1 MLTTNA
7 KTNAAVDPALALG
20 LEVAMLRAPR
30 LVPAAT
36 WRLHRTDRGL
46 EIVDPAGGAATDQ
59 PTWVSYGMAAEFL
72 ILALHEAGLSS
83 TVEVVDNPDC
93 EVVARFGVGSSAPPS
108 KLDAA
113 LFDAATSRP
122 WQTMMVLPHPTGEA
136 TAYQRD
142 ILRMAAAGQRAE
154 LVWNTPVAPGHDRQA
169 IVTATDSAT
178 DWFRAGRA
186 AAHIMLRAHTL
197 DLSAELVTPSLRR
210 AQLRASLAAQL
221 RPPRYPQVLLQI
233 AKSGL

>member
-30 LVPAAT
+30 LVPTAS
-36 WRLHRTDRGL
+36 WRLHRTDHGL
-46 EIVDPAGGAATDQ
+46 EIVDPAGGAPADQ
-59 PTWVSYGMAAEFL
+59 PTWVSYGMATEFL
-72 ILALHEAGLSS
+72 VLALHEAQLSAA
-83 TVEVVDNPDC
+83 VEVASDRAC
-93 EVVARFGVGSSAPPS
+93 TLVARITVGSSAAPS

-113 LFDAATSRP
+113 LFEAATCRQ
-122 WQTMMVLPHPTGEA
+122 WQSMMVLPHATGEA

-142 ILRMAAAGQRAE
+142 ILMMAAAGQRAE
-154 LVWNTPVAPGHDRQA
+154 LIWHTPVAPGHDRQA
-169 IVTATDSAT
+169 IATSADDVV

-197 DLSAELVTPSLRR
+197 GLSAELVTPSLRL
-210 AQLRASLAAQL
+210 AQLRTAIATQL